1 MELVFG
7 EWRIRSYRP
16 EDLERLLRYAGSR
29 EVSISLRDR
38 FPHPYTQKDGKQWLR
53 LVAEQRPELNFAI
66 ASEDGLIGGIGLE
79 LRDDVETGSAEV
91 GYWLGRPFWGRGIA
105 TAALGAFVPWAF
117 SELDLVRLCAWVFE
131 SNPASARVLEKCAF
145 RLEGRLRRA
154 AVKEGRRMDML
165 IYGLL
170 RDEHPAGL

>member
-7 EWRIRSYRP
+7 ECRIRSYRS

-29 EVSISLRDR
+29 EVSISLRNR
-38 FPHPYTQKDGKQWLR
+38 FPHPYTREDGEEWLR

-91 GYWLGRPFWGRGIA
+91 GYWLGTPFWGRGLA
-105 TAALGAFVPWAF
+105 TAALRTFIPWAF
-117 SELDLVRLCAWVFE
+117 LELDLVRLCAWIFE
-131 SNPASARVLEKCAF
+131 SNPASGRVLEKCGF
-145 RLEGRLRRA
+145 TLEGRLRRA

-170 RDEHPAGL
+170 EDERPPGL